1 MSAVQIIEKNGRPEW
16 AVIPYADYR
25 RLLELVADAQDVHD
39 IESFHAAL
47 DVGQEELIP
56 AEVVDR
62 ILDGDS
68 PLRVWRE
75 YRGLTQQALA
85 DAAGVGKSYVSQIE
99 SGRKVGTVETLS
111 RLARALEVELDDVT
125 PATPDQV

>member
-25 RLLELVADAQDVHD
+25 RLLELVADAQDVRD

-111 RLARALEVELDDVT
+111 RLARALEVELDDLT
-125 PATPDQV
+125 SATPDQA